1 MIVIKTANGTRF
13 VNESEVQSVEHKKK
27 LMVSVITFKDGH
39 MESDSQVIEILY
51 TNKQDKEIK
60 DDGLMMQAI
69 ASDAKYYRELNDS
82 AEEYLKDMAH
92 YRGQYEDIIDRM
104 YEHIKDKENEE
115 FLKNFVEEMREK
127 RRQRSGNVIDELN
140 EKRDG
145 YPYFFKLRQESSE
158 AGKQVEEEFK
168 RMSNKIEGL
177 ARWGKRREEAN
188 ERLMKR
194 NLWERIINKK
204 TYL

>member
-13 VNESEVQSVEHKKK
+13 VNESEVQSVKHRKK
-27 LMVSVITFKDGH
+27 LGMSVIMFKDGH

-51 TNKQDKEIK
+51 TNKESTEVR
-60 DDGLMMQAI
+60 DDGMMMAAI
-69 ASDAKYYRELNDS
+69 ASDAKYCRELKDS

-92 YRGQYEDIIDRM
+92 YREQYESIIDRM
-104 YEHIKDKENEE
+104 YEHIKDEE
-115 FLKNFVEEMREK
+115 HVELFKNFVEEMREK
-127 RRQRSGNVIDELN
+127 RSQRSGNVIDELN

-145 YPYFFKLRQESSE
+145 YHYIHKLRVESSE
-158 AGKQVEEEFK
+158 AGKQIEEEFK
-168 RMSNKIEGL
+168 RMANEIESL
-177 ARWGKRREEAN
+177 SSWSKRHEEAYK
-188 ERLMKR
+188 RQMKR

>member
-60 DDGLMMQAI
+60 DDGLMIQAI
-69 ASDAKYYRELNDS
+69 ASDAKYYRELKDS

-92 YRGQYEDIIDRM
+92 YRSQYEDIIDRM
-104 YEHIKDKENEE
+104 YEHIKDEENEE

-127 RRQRSGNVIDELN
+127 RRQRSGNVINELD
-140 EKRDG
+140 EKRGG

-158 AGKQVEEEFK
+158 AGKQIEEEFK
-168 RMSNKIEGL
+168 RMANEIEGL
-177 ARWGKRREEAN
+177 ARWGKRREDAN